1 MLSINS
7 SSNPAIKEL
16 IRLRKAGERR
26 EKNMILV
33 DGRREIELGL
43 QAGLKI
49 TDIFYCPDL
58 DQSAGDL
65 GSLSGRT
72 GLKISEVSEAVFR
85 KICYKENPDGFLAVA
100 QRPQTA
106 LPRLKTSSGDL
117 LVVILEKVEKP
128 GNLGA
133 IIRSAYAAGVDHI
146 IINEAQTDIYNPNV
160 IRASEGYI
168 FKLPPMEASSDDT
181 IRWLEDNK
189 IRSYGA
195 ATSAKKEYVEADLRG
210 RCAIVLGSE
219 ADGLSKKW
227 LKSAD
232 ELIRIPMRGDID
244 SLNVSVSAAIIIFE
258 SLRQRHLSQKKQ
270 I

>member
-7 SSNPAIKEL
+7 LNNPAIKEL
-16 IRLRKAGERR
+16 VRLHKPGKRR
-26 EKNMILV
+26 EKGLILV
-33 DGRREIELGL
+33 DGRREIEFGL

-49 TDIFYCPDL
+49 TEIFYCPGL
-58 DQSAGDL
+58 DQSADSREL
-65 GSLSGRT
+65 LNGRSDFR
-72 GLKISEVSEAVFR
+72 ISEVSEAIFR
-85 KICYKENPDGFLAVA
+85 KICYKENPDGFLATA

-106 LPRLKTSSGDL
+106 LPVLKSSPGDL

-133 IIRSAYAAGVDHI
+133 IIRSAYAAGVDHV
-146 IINEAQTDIYNPNV
+146 IINETQTDIYNPNV

-168 FKLPPMEASSDDT
+168 FKLPPVEASFNDT
-181 IRWLEDNK
+181 ISWLKDNK

-210 RCAIVLGSE
+210 RCAIILGSE
-219 ADGLSKKW
+219 ADGLSKEW

-232 ELIRIPMRGDID
+232 ELIRIPMRGDVD
-244 SLNVSVSAAIIIFE
+244 SLNVSVSAAVIIFE
-258 SLRQRHLSQKKQ
+258 SLRQRRLS
-270 I
+270 